1 VRIRAAFGALRLG
14 VAALCAA
21 ALVFRFVW
29 GLGSATF
36 TPGNFFAYLTV
47 QSNLVFLVVTVL
59 AGIASLRGLDD
70 ARWLDTARA
79 TALSLTVSSGV
90 IFGLIVAQSGE
101 RGLRID
107 VPLSDQLLHFV
118 LPAVAILDWVS
129 APGRGRAPWRTVGFT
144 VTFTAAW
151 GVFTLVRGEVVGWY
165 PYFFLDPAQ
174 VTGLGGLGP
183 LSAAALVLFCGVAS
197 GLVALSRV
205 TPLAERASAPDG
217 PRRSEFR
224 KRLER
229 SHRGREELVVTQ
241 ADDVAGGAATNDAD
255 QHRLAGDGLKV
266 DPVGDVVVGADES
279 PRGGIR

>member
-1 VRIRAAFGALRLG
+1 V
-14 VAALCAA
+14 

-36 TPGNFFAYLTV
+36 TPANFFAYLTV

-79 TALSLTVSSGV
+79 TVLSLTVSSGV
-90 IFGLIVAQSGE
+90 IFAMIVVQSGQ

-107 VPLSDQLLHFV
+107 VPWSDQLLHFV
-118 LPAVAILDWVS
+118 LPAIAILDWIS

-144 VTFTAAW
+144 VTLTAAW
-151 GVFTLVRGEVVGWY
+151 GVFTLVRGEIVGWY

-174 VTGLGGLGP
+174 VTSLGGLGL
-183 LSAAALVLFCGVAS
+183 LSAAALALFCAVAS

-205 TPLAERASAPDG
+205 TPLAERSSVKDRVA
-217 PRRSEFR
+217 RSGSR
-224 KRLER
+224 KRFER
-229 SHRGREELVVTQ
+229 SHRRSDQFVVAQ
-241 ADDVAGGAATNDAD
+241 ADDGAGGAAADDAD
-255 QHRLAGDGLKV
+255 QHRLAGDGLEV
-266 DPVGDVVVGADES
+266 HPGGEVVVGADEP
-279 PRGGIR
+279 PRRGIR

>member
-79 TALSLTVSSGV
+79 TVLSLTLSSGV
-90 IFGLIVAQSGE
+90 IFAIIVAQAGQ

-107 VPLSDQLLHFV
+107 VPWSDQLLHFV
-118 LPAVAILDWVS
+118 IPALAVLDWVS
-129 APGRGRAPWRTVGFT
+129 APGRGRAPWRTVAFT
-144 VTFTAAW
+144 AVFTAAW
-151 GVFTLVRGEVVGWY
+151 GAFTFFRGQIVGWY

-174 VTGLGGLGP
+174 VTSLGELVL
-183 LSAAALVLFCGVAS
+183 LSALSLVLFCGIAS
-197 GLVALSRV
+197 GIVALSRT
-205 TPLAERASAPDG
+205 TPLAERVNAHYRSGRSASG
-217 PRRSEFR
+217 
-224 KRLER
+224 KGLEG
-229 SHRGREELVVTQ
+229 SHRGGDEFVVGQ
-241 ADDVAGGAATNDAD
+241 GDGIAGGAAPNDAD
-255 QHRLAGDGLKV
+255 KHRLAGDDLEI
-266 DPVGDVVVGADES
+266 DPGGDVVVGADEP

>member
-1 VRIRAAFGALRLG
+1 
-14 VAALCAA
+14 
-21 ALVFRFVW
+21 
-29 GLGSATF
+29 
-36 TPGNFFAYLTV
+36 
-47 QSNLVFLVVTVL
+47 
-59 AGIASLRGLDD
+59 
-70 ARWLDTARA
+70 
-79 TALSLTVSSGV
+79 
-90 IFGLIVAQSGE
+90 
-101 RGLRID
+101 
-107 VPLSDQLLHFV
+107 SDQLLHFV

-205 TPLAERASAPDG
+205 TPLAERASAPDR

-255 QHRLAGDGLKV
+255 QHRLAGDRLKV